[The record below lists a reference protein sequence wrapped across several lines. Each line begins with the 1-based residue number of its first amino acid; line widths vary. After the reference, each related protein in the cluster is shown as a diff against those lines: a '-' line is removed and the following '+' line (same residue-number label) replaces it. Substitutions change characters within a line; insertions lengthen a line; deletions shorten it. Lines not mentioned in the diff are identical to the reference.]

1 MSPQIFYMLAIGI
14 SAGIFSGLFGIGGG
28 LVIVPA
34 LIWVGLSQHEASGTS
49 LVALLLPVGL
59 LGVIE
64 YYRAGALSTEHIK
77 YGLLI
82 ALGLFFGAF
91 LGSKI
96 SVSIS
101 DSLLRKSF
109 ALLLVFSAFK
119 MWFAGK

>member
-1 MSPQIFYMLAIGI
+1 MLTVGI
-14 SAGIFSGLFGIGGG
+14 SAGVLSGLFGIGGG
-28 LVIVPA
+28 LIIVPA
-34 LIWVGLSQHEASGTS
+34 LVWFGLSQHQASGTS
-49 LVALLLPVGL
+49 LIALLLPVGL

-64 YYRAGALSTEHIK
+64 YYRAGSISMENVK

-101 DSLLRKSF
+101 DSLLRKGF
-109 ALLLVFSAFK
+109 ALLLAFSAFK